1 MEIKPQLVPI
11 VVMETIIVPLA
22 MCLILQQ
29 RRSLNKL
36 RDLRCFSLERYQDF
50 DLVQTTSQYCVSLVP
65 TQ

>member
-11 VVMETIIVPLA
+11 VVMET
-22 MCLILQQ
+22 
-29 RRSLNKL
+29 LNTLSNVLDYVADKL